1 MLRFL
6 PWETK
11 ETVMMFTANGKS
23 RAIWGGG
30 ISGHV
35 ILRVERQQAEV
46 LRVAGAPCLQNES
59 QDLETSKRRFE
70 LKL

>member
-11 ETVMMFTANGKS
+11 ETVMMFTANGKG
-23 RAIWGGG
+23 RAIWDGG

-35 ILRVERQQAEV
+35 ILRV
-46 LRVAGAPCLQNES
+46 
-59 QDLETSKRRFE
+59 
-70 LKL
+70 

>member
-1 MLRFL
+1 MLGFL

-11 ETVMMFTANGKS
+11 ETVMSFTANGKGG
-23 RAIWGGG
+23 AIWGGG
-30 ISGHV
+30 IFGHV
-35 ILRVERQQAEV
+35 ILRVQRQQAEV

-59 QDLETSKRRFE
+59 QAPEASKYRFE